1 MLKKFSLFG
10 AIIVLLAGC
19 ASSGSRLQEAA
30 ATPDKVT
37 ELAREDIYY
46 HVLVAEIAGQRN
58 HYDVSI
64 ANYLRVLP
72 KVSDPQIAERVT
84 RIAYFAKDFAS
95 AYIAAQRWF
104 QLAPENDDA
113 LQAVAALALL
123 QNDSSA
129 ALIYLKQVLQREEE
143 GLLHGFQV
151 VANLLGRSQSEHD
164 EQALQIM
171 AKIVAEHPEN
181 AYAHL
186 AYGELATMLGRY
198 PEAEAALNK
207 ALGLAPDLQVA
218 LVSHARLVYQSG
230 RIDEAL
236 AHLRLAIADI
246 KDNEKLRLAYGRMLL
261 EAKRYQQAKEQF
273 SILSQAAPEDSDYLY
288 TLALLALDMDEI
300 EQASSHLNRLLELGE
315 RVHEANYYL
324 GRIAEAKQDYVAAI
338 EKYEVVGRSEYQFD
352 AQIRIGQLLARSGQ
366 IDAGLAH
373 LRGLRMQNSEPSIAI
388 RLYLTESSV
397 LRDADRF
404 QEAVTILSEALSV
417 VPGNTELLYSRAL
430 LYEKI
435 DKIDLL
441 EHDLRAIL
449 LREPENADA
458 LNALGYTLADR
469 TTRYEEAYTLIEQAI
484 KLRPNEAA
492 IIDSMGWVLY
502 RMGRT
507 EEAVTYLKRAL
518 NLQYD
523 IEIAGHLSEV
533 LWVIGQHNAAK
544 RLLDSALK
552 KSPDNKT
559 LLQVKEQL
567 DAGQNK

>member
-1 MLKKFSLFG
+1 MLL
-10 AIIVLLAGC
+10 VGC
-19 ASSGSRLQEAA
+19 ASSGSRLQEAGA
-30 ATPDKVT
+30 NPASPADLT
-37 ELAREDIYY
+37 REDIYY
-46 HVLVAEIAGQRN
+46 HMLVAEIAGQRN
-58 HYDVSI
+58 HYDVSV

-72 KVSDPQIAERVT
+72 QVSNPQVAERVT

-95 AYIAAQRWF
+95 AYTAAQRWF

-113 LQAVAALALL
+113 LQAVAALALF

-129 ALIYLKQVLQREEE
+129 ALAYLKQVLQREEE
-143 GLLHGFQV
+143 GMQHGFQV
-151 VANLLGRSQSEHD
+151 VANLLGRSQGEHD
-164 EQALQIM
+164 EQALQVM
-171 AKIVAEHPEN
+171 AKIVAEHPDN

-186 AYGELATMLGRY
+186 AYGELATMLDRF

-207 ALGLAPDLQVA
+207 ALGIAPDLQVA
-218 LVSHARLVYQSG
+218 LISHARLVYQSG
-230 RIDEAL
+230 RIDDAL
-236 AHLRLAIADI
+236 AHLRLAIGDI
-246 KDNEKLRLAYGRMLL
+246 EDNEKLRLAYGRLLL

-273 SILSQAAPEDSDYLY
+273 TILSEAAPEDSDYLY

-300 EQASSHLNRLLELGE
+300 EQATSHLEHLLQLGE
-315 RVHEANYYL
+315 REHEANYYL
-324 GRIAEAKQDYVAAI
+324 GRIAESKQDYAAAI
-338 EKYEVVGRSEYQFD
+338 KKYEIVGRSEYQFD
-352 AQIRIGQLLARSGQ
+352 AQIRIGELLARSGQ
-366 IDAGLAH
+366 VDAGLAH
-373 LRGLRMQNSEPSIAI
+373 LRGLRMQNSESSIAV

-404 QEAVTILSEALSV
+404 QEAINLLSEALST

-430 LYEKI
+430 LYEKV

-441 EHDLRAIL
+441 EQDLRAIL

-469 TTRYEEAYTLIEQAI
+469 TTRYEEAYELIEQAI

-502 RMGRT
+502 RLGRT

-518 NLQYD
+518 ALQYD

-544 RLLDSALK
+544 KLLDSALK
-552 KSPDNKT
+552 RSPDNKT

-567 DAGQNK
+567 DADQK